1 MPRSVDLL
9 RACGAV
15 TAVTTAIA
23 SESGLPLVRGDD
35 SHLGNFWAFRHI
47 VRATMSEAWWQKD
60 FAARLM
66 PFYLKS
72 KRANGQ
78 SHPRSAAATR
88 HPSKSATSSY
98 EHEAKNPQFKI
109 DTEQRWG
116 I

>member
-35 SHLGNFWAFRHI
+35 SHVGSVVAERFRRPLDAVLSQI
-47 VRATMSEAWWQKD
+47 KAGKRPKSS
-60 FAARLM
+60 
-66 PFYLKS
+66 S
-72 KRANGQ
+72 KRRRNTASEQ
-78 SHPRSAAATR
+78 VRDLII
-88 HPSKSATSSY
+88 Y